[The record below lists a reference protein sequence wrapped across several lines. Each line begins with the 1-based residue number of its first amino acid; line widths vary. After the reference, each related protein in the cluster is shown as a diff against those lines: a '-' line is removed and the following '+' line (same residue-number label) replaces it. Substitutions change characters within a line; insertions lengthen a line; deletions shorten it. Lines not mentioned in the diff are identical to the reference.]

1 MHPVEQK
8 FRRTIG
14 QMVSSG
20 DRILVAVSG
29 GPDSVAMLHL
39 FYRLKSESFDYTIAI
54 AHLNHLVRGDD
65 SQKDSDFVVSLGEQ
79 LGLETF
85 IEDID
90 VNALSRNEASSFQE
104 TARTVRY
111 DFLNRTLKKWKGD
124 IISLGHNS
132 DDQAETL
139 LINLLRGSGLSGL
152 TGIHSKRN
160 HLIRPLHDC
169 CRKEI
174 EDYLKIRDIAFCL
187 DKTNNEKKYL
197 RNKIR
202 LELLPLLEE
211 YNPQIKS
218 SLNET
223 CRLLRDDEDYLGR
236 QVDKIFT
243 QGRVERD
250 ELEHSAYKVDFIR
263 SQHPAM
269 QKRLIRQAIL
279 EVKGDLR
286 SISVRHVSDIL
297 NLFNISTDGKEIH
310 LPGGL
315 RAVCSGGLLS
325 ISKNPYMNDI
335 LTSKEDGRYPALVNV
350 PGWTDIGS
358 SGLRLNAR
366 LVFRETIS
374 SFSDRP
380 NRAYLDYDKTGVQIK
395 VRFFRPGDRFIPLG
409 MEGSKKL
416 KSFFIDEK
424 VPQNERKSVPVL
436 TSQDDDIIWV
446 YEKRIGE
453 NYRVTDKTRRILLV
467 EGVSDL

>member
-1 MHPVEQK
+1 
-8 FRRTIG
+8 
-14 QMVSSG
+14 
-20 DRILVAVSG
+20 
-29 GPDSVAMLHL
+29 
-39 FYRLKSESFDYTIAI
+39 
-54 AHLNHLVRGDD
+54 
-65 SQKDSDFVVSLGEQ
+65 
-79 LGLETF
+79 
-85 IEDID
+85 
-90 VNALSRNEASSFQE
+90 
-104 TARTVRY
+104 
-111 DFLNRTLKKWKGD
+111 
-124 IISLGHNS
+124 
-132 DDQAETL
+132 
-139 LINLLRGSGLSGL
+139 
-152 TGIHSKRN
+152 
-160 HLIRPLHDC
+160 
-169 CRKEI
+169 
-174 EDYLKIRDIAFCL
+174 
-187 DKTNNEKKYL
+187 
-197 RNKIR
+197 
-202 LELLPLLEE
+202 
-211 YNPQIKS
+211 
-218 SLNET
+218 
-223 CRLLRDDEDYLGR
+223 LRDDEDYLGR

-297 NLFNISTDGKEIH
+297 NLFNISTDGKETH

-325 ISKNPYMNDI
+325 ISKKPYMNDI

-380 NRAYLDYDKTGVQIK
+380 NRAYLDYDKTGAQIK

-467 EGVSDL
+467 EGVSDF